1 LPTERADKRRK
12 RPDFHHGI
20 RVRFFLKGISG
31 TLFCMLTSL
40 FDYHLPKS
48 RIAQKSVHPRDAS
61 RLMVLDRPTETIKE
75 TRFRQIGDFLRS
87 GDLLVVNDTKVFR
100 ARLLG
105 KLATGGQVELFL
117 LHARSSTA
125 KTSQW
130 EALAKPGKK
139 LLIGTEIFGNGWSA
153 RVIQKGERGMVVL
166 AFARTAKSV
175 FALLAKEGHIPVP
188 PYVLRE
194 PKKEADYQTVF
205 ARAVGSVAAPTAGFH
220 FTKPLIASLKKKGVR
235 FAPVT
240 LHVGIGTFQPV
251 VVDDLSEHTMH
262 AEYAEIPGATLR
274 AIRQTKKA
282 GGRVIVVGT
291 TALRALEGL
300 YAEERFAS
308 RKSVHDWVSIF
319 ITPGYCFKVADGLIT
334 NFHLPR
340 STLLVLVSAFANR
353 NFILRAYRRAVRK
366 KFRFFSFGDAMLI
379 L

>member
-1 LPTERADKRRK
+1 
-12 RPDFHHGI
+12 
-20 RVRFFLKGISG
+20 
-31 TLFCMLTSL
+31 
-40 FDYHLPKS
+40 
-48 RIAQKSVHPRDAS
+48 
-61 RLMVLDRPTETIKE
+61 MVLDRPTETIQE
-75 TRFRQIGDFLRS
+75 TRFRQIGGFLRS

-139 LLIGTEIFGNGWSA
+139 LLVGTEIFGNGWSA
-153 RVIQKGERGMVVL
+153 RVVEKGERGMVVL
-166 AFARTAKSV
+166 AFDRSEKRV

-188 PYVLRE
+188 PYVARE

-235 FAPVT
+235 FVPVT

-262 AEYAEIPGATLR
+262 AEYAEIPWATLR

-300 YAEERFAS
+300 LSGAETSAP
-308 RKSVHDWVSIF
+308 RKTVRGWVSVF
-319 ITPGYCFKVADGLIT
+319 ITPGYSFKIADGIMT

-353 NFILRAYRRAVRK
+353 DFILRAYRRAVRK
-366 KFRFFSFGDAMLI
+366 KFRFFSFGDAMLV

>member
-1 LPTERADKRRK
+1 MR
-12 RPDFHHGI
+12 
-20 RVRFFLKGISG
+20 
-31 TLFCMLTSL
+31 TSL
-40 FDYHLPKS
+40 FEYHLPKS
-48 RIAQKSVHPRDAS
+48 RIAQKSVRPRDAS
-61 RLMVLDRPTETIKE
+61 RLMVLSRTMQTIQE
-75 TRFRQIGDFLRS
+75 TRFREIGAFLRA

-105 KLATGGQVELFL
+105 KLATGGQVEIFL
-117 LHARSSTA
+117 LHAKESGVRSSL
-125 KTSQW
+125 W
-130 EALAKPGKK
+130 EALCKPGKK
-139 LLIGTEIFGNGWSA
+139 LVPGTAVNGKSWSA
-153 RVIQKGERGMVVL
+153 TVVEKGERGIVAL
-166 AFARTAKSV
+166 RFDRSAQRV

-220 FTKPLIASLKKKGVR
+220 FTRPLIASLKKKGIR
-235 FAPVT
+235 FVPVT

-251 VVDDLSEHTMH
+251 VVDDLSQHTMH
-262 AEYAEIPGATLR
+262 AEYAEIPARTLA

-300 YAEERFAS
+300 LPSEEAGAS
-308 RKSVHDWVSIF
+308 RSTVRGWVSLF
-319 ITPGYCFKVADGLIT
+319 MTPGYSFKVADGLII

-340 STLLVLVSAFANR
+340 STLLVLVSAFAGR
-353 NFILRAYRRAVRK
+353 DFILRAYRRAVRK
-366 KFRFFSFGDAMLI
+366 QFRFFSFGDAMVI